1 MAVCDICN
9 VRLQSHSK
17 TLSCSICTGRY
28 HINCLP
34 FISREDSIYTE
45 RNFRT
50 WICISCTGD
59 IFPFNHCDD
68 DDSFIEYIS
77 DYWRIKPTISSLKRT
92 LFSPFE
98 LNSDKNSPLS
108 ESDPDINLYNMFYRS
123 SLPSCDY
130 YSEDAFNDMYRRH
143 DVPDSKLTMIHSN
156 IRSIP
161 CNLNSFDAYLE
172 NLSINFTVIAFTETW
187 LKDTNAHAFGM
198 DGYNSVHNCRP
209 DRKGGGIALYVKDCI
224 SFSVR
229 KDLFY
234 NNDNIE
240 TAFIEVDRGHLGTS
254 NNVMIGVIYRPPD
267 KDMGQ
272 FNDLI
277 SDILSVIK
285 AEGKSCFLLGDYNI
299 NLLNTESQSLTRE
312 FVNTMYSFSM
322 FPNIT
327 KPSRERSCTL
337 IDNIFSND
345 MLTQHDTISGLLD
358 TDITDHY
365 PVFHIVFESDVKTRH
380 TERPSRI
387 INEENTNKFLSKLQS
402 HDWNDIM
409 SSTETQEAFSSFHG
423 TFLKLYDECFPF
435 RRKKSVYRSR
445 KPLLSD
451 ALKKSIKV
459 KNALYRNSR
468 DYPSVSTATKYK
480 QYKNKLSILLKVSEK
495 NHYTNLMEE
504 YKNNLRNSWRILKEV
519 INKRKNRS
527 ACSKFML
534 NGQFVTDKTMISN
547 SFNSFFVNM
556 GPNLASKIPHSN
568 IPCTK
573 YIPGG
578 RHLQSLLLSSTYE
591 EEIKICIRRL
601 NDGSPGWDNIT
612 SKIIKA
618 SCNHIVRPLTHI
630 FNLSLTT
637 GVFPT
642 ELKIARVIPLFK
654 SGDPHIFSNYRPVS
668 VLPILSK
675 ILERLMYNR
684 ILNYL
689 NNNNLLYEYQFG
701 FREKH
706 SPNLAMIYLVDK
718 ISNALQNGEYVL
730 GLYLEFSKAFDT
742 VNHKILL
749 EKLEFYG
756 IRGVALKWLTD
767 YLSDRKQFVEYDSC
781 ASSYKDITCGV
792 PQGSILGPL
801 LFLIYINDLANVS
814 EKMFSLFFADDS
826 SLFLSGHKP
835 DDLINEMNNEMK
847 YITEWLSTNKLS
859 LNIDKTHYMLFKS
872 KGRYS
877 VITKDLI
884 INEVKISQVEKTK
897 FLGVYIDNVLS
908 WKDHIQYI
916 EGKIARSIGAVI
928 KARKVFNQETLRTLY
943 YTFIYPYFN
952 YCLEAW
958 GNTYATY
965 LDPLSKLQNRA
976 LRVITGSPRRTR
988 LAQLYSNLKLLQFP
1002 KIYMYSVQLLM
1013 YERHQGIMPSIFQSF
1028 FCTNFDVSG
1037 RNTRQSG
1044 LLRMPEGKL
1053 SVRRRTVSFSG
1064 VSLHN
1069 YFVNLIS
1076 YNSSLVTYKRMLK
1089 NVLIINNNEPDIPK

>member
-1 MAVCDICN
+1 
-9 VRLQSHSK
+9 
-17 TLSCSICTGRY
+17 
-28 HINCLP
+28 
-34 FISREDSIYTE
+34 
-45 RNFRT
+45 
-50 WICISCTGD
+50 
-59 IFPFNHCDD
+59 
-68 DDSFIEYIS
+68 
-77 DYWRIKPTISSLKRT
+77 
-92 LFSPFE
+92 
-98 LNSDKNSPLS
+98 
-108 ESDPDINLYNMFYRS
+108 
-123 SLPSCDY
+123 
-130 YSEDAFNDMYRRH
+130 
-143 DVPDSKLTMIHSN
+143 
-156 IRSIP
+156 
-161 CNLNSFDAYLE
+161 
-172 NLSINFTVIAFTETW
+172 
-187 LKDTNAHAFGM
+187 
-198 DGYNSVHNCRP
+198 
-209 DRKGGGIALYVKDCI
+209 
-224 SFSVR
+224 
-229 KDLFY
+229 
-234 NNDNIE
+234 
-240 TAFIEVDRGHLGTS
+240 
-254 NNVMIGVIYRPPD
+254 
-267 KDMGQ
+267 
-272 FNDLI
+272 
-277 SDILSVIK
+277 
-285 AEGKSCFLLGDYNI
+285 
-299 NLLNTESQSLTRE
+299 
-312 FVNTMYSFSM
+312 
-322 FPNIT
+322 
-327 KPSRERSCTL
+327 
-337 IDNIFSND
+337 
-345 MLTQHDTISGLLD
+345 
-358 TDITDHY
+358 
-365 PVFHIVFESDVKTRH
+365 
-380 TERPSRI
+380 
-387 INEENTNKFLSKLQS
+387 
-402 HDWNDIM
+402 M

-423 TFLKLYDECFPF
+423 TFRKLYDECFPF

-445 KPLLSD
+445 KPWLSD

-527 ACSKFML
+527 VCSKFML

-556 GPNLASKIPHSN
+556 GPNLARKNPHSN

-591 EEIKICIRRL
+591 EEIKICIQRL

-730 GLYLEFSKAFDT
+730 GLYLDFSKAFDT

-767 YLSDRKQFVEYDSC
+767 YLSDRKQFVEYNSC

-884 INEVKISQVEKTK
+884 INEVKMSQVEKTK

-943 YTFIYPYFN
+943 YTCIYPYFN
-952 YCLEAW
+952 YCVEAW

-988 LAQLYSNLKLLQFP
+988 LAPLYSNLKLLQFP

-1013 YERHQGIMPSIFQSF
+1013 YKRHQGIMPSIFQSF